1 MRKKVLAL
9 LLCSILAG
17 SIAVLLCSFTGCFS
31 YPHQSWLEDRS
42 LDKIAED
49 RVSEIVTALENKDQ
63 AAIRSMFSKQALNE
77 AGELDEAILSA
88 IEYYTGNFVS
98 SDGTIATD
106 ESQNGKRKT
115 FQIRADY
122 TILTDLETY
131 NLFFIEK
138 YDSEDAQENGLYLIW
153 ISKDSEKDKYE
164 ADYGAGIHFPS

>member
-1 MRKKVLAL
+1 MQKKVLAL

-49 RVSEIVTALENKDQ
+49 RVSEIVTALENEDQ

-115 FQIRADY
+115 FQIRAD
-122 TILTDLETY
+122 
-131 NLFFIEK
+131 
-138 YDSEDAQENGLYLIW
+138 
-153 ISKDSEKDKYE
+153 
-164 ADYGAGIHFPS
+164 

>member
-49 RVSEIVTALENKDQ
+49 RVLEIVTALENEDQ
-63 AAIRSMFSKQALNE
+63 AAIRSMFSKQ
-77 AGELDEAILSA
+77 EAILSA